1 MPKYHFE
8 IVDGYRLEDPV
19 GVELPGADQAKT
31 VAHDIASQI
40 AQDVVSENRRNV
52 VVVDD
57 DGAEIYKTPINGD
70 GAS

>member
-1 MPKYHFE
+1 M
-8 IVDGYRLEDPV
+8 
-19 GVELPGADQAKT
+19 ELPGADQAKT